1 VPQALNGSNGST
13 ASPSPAQ
20 SLRILVIDDNRSVV
34 ESLKMLLDL
43 NGNTTHTAYDGVE
56 GLEIAERVRP
66 EIILLDIG
74 LPRIDGWETCRRI
87 RQQSWGNQVMV
98 YALTALGQD
107 DDRLKSQK
115 AGFDMHFVK
124 PVDPELL
131 LTVLEATRLH
141 PPPTDRAS

>member
-1 VPQALNGSNGST
+1 MPQVLNGSNGST
-13 ASPSPAQ
+13 ASPLPAQ

-43 NGNTTHTAYDGVE
+43 NGNTTHTAYDGLE

-107 DDRLKSQK
+107 DDRLKSQQ

-141 PPPTDRAS
+141 PNAH